1 MKLAD
6 TTGAQRRPH
15 LGSDDAFAPPG
26 RPQPSRSPARSRR
39 VVSGHHGEQGHGA
52 IVTRYTGLPV
62 RWCAEGVEHGLEE
75 RREPDEFLQMRSTEL
90 GEDLVVVRRKPQA
103 HDVAIVG
110 VSLTLD
116 EPGTLA
122 AIDEIDCGV
131 VSDQKIVGHLADSW
145 RLRGVPRRACGETR
159 SAW

>member
-1 MKLAD
+1 
-6 TTGAQRRPH
+6 
-15 LGSDDAFAPPG
+15 
-26 RPQPSRSPARSRR
+26 
-39 VVSGHHGEQGHGA
+39 
-52 IVTRYTGLPV
+52 
-62 RWCAEGVEHGLEE
+62 
-75 RREPDEFLQMRSTEL
+75 MRSTEI

-131 VSDQKIVGHLADSW
+131 VSDQKTAGHLADSW
-145 RLRGVPRRACGETR
+145 PDWGVCPAEPVARPGARGDGRGRPCPSPVWR
-159 SAW
+159 

>member
-1 MKLAD
+1 
-6 TTGAQRRPH
+6 
-15 LGSDDAFAPPG
+15 
-26 RPQPSRSPARSRR
+26 
-39 VVSGHHGEQGHGA
+39 
-52 IVTRYTGLPV
+52 
-62 RWCAEGVEHGLEE
+62 
-75 RREPDEFLQMRSTEL
+75 MRSTEL

-145 RLRGVPRRACGETR
+145 PD
-159 SAW
+159 

>member
-6 TTGAQRRPH
+6 TTGAHRRPH
-15 LGSDDAFAPPG
+15 LGSADASVPLG

-39 VVSGHHGEQGHGA
+39 VVRCPRWKQGHGA
-52 IVTRYTGLPV
+52 LVTRYTGLPV

-75 RREPDEFLQMRSTEL
+75 RREPGEFLQICSTEI
-90 GEDLVVVRRKPQA
+90 GEDLVAVRRKPQA
-103 HDVAIVG
+103 HDEAIVG

-122 AIDEIDCGV
+122 AIDELDCGV
-131 VSDQKIVGHLADSW
+131 GSDQKIVGHLADGWTTSMIA
-145 RLRGVPRRACGETR
+145 PRYP
-159 SAW
+159 SARNA

>member
-6 TTGAQRRPH
+6 TTGAHRRPH

-26 RPQPSRSPARSRR
+26 RPQPSRSPARSR
-39 VVSGHHGEQGHGA
+39 SGVRCPRWKQGHGA
-52 IVTRYTGLPV
+52 IVARYTGLPV

-75 RREPDEFLQMRSTEL
+75 RREPDEFLQMRSTEI

-145 RLRGVPRRACGETR
+145 PD
-159 SAW
+159 